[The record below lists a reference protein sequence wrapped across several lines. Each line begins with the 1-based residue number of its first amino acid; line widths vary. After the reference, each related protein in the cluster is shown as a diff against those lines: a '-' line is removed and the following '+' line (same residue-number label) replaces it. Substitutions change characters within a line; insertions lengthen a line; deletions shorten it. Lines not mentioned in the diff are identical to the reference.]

1 LDDKWSR
8 SRGGRPCRPLIQSR
22 ATERARRAGGYQ
34 WLARA
39 TAPFVDRLDEVR
51 SAEVVDMDQVG
62 RLLVDLAAD
71 SECPR
76 HSTAYQTPLPP
87 PGNPSRPRGTRR
99 HFRRTLTDDHDVV
112 VESCHFLSLRRM
124 PPQDYGPPRRRPVTG
139 LLHSCDDGTS
149 IRPLRRCP
157 PPPPSRG
164 DSSSPAAGYGDDHQ
178 HRRGQG
184 ARLAAS
190 AS

>member
-8 SRGGRPCRPLIQSR
+8 SRGGRPCRLLIQSR

-34 WLARA
+34 WPARV
-39 TAPFVDRLDEVR
+39 TVPLRGPLDEVR

-76 HSTAYQTPLPP
+76 HSTAWWTPSPR
-87 PGNPSRPRGTRR
+87 PGNPSRPRGMRR
-99 HFRRTLTDDHDVV
+99 HSRRTLTDDHDVV
-112 VESCHFLSLRRM
+112 VEACHFLSLRRM
-124 PPQDYGPPRRRPVTG
+124 PPQDHGPPRRRPSTS
-139 LLHSCDDGTS
+139 LLHSRDDGTS
-149 IRPLRRCP
+149 IRPLRHRP

-164 DSSSPAAGYGDDHQ
+164 DSSSPAAGNGDDHQ

-184 ARLAAS
+184 AWLAAS